1 MNEFDNIGVEKGA
14 AFQHDN
20 VQPSP
25 KMNKHDNVSD
35 DHIEGIINSVIHDN
49 LVDDSAKD
57 NLVDDNEVL
66 R

>member
-1 MNEFDNIGVEKGA
+1 MNKLDNNGVEKEA

-25 KMNKHDNVSD
+25 KVNEHDNVSD
-35 DHIEGIINSVIHDN
+35 DQIEGVINSVIQDN

-57 NLVDDNEVL
+57 NLVDDNKVL